1 MVNFYYENC
10 TQELPYFRRL
20 VLPHWPAI
28 IVCNEANIECHR
40 VTPCVLGVFSAILGK
55 PLWSLICSC
64 FVLLP
69 PDCVE
74 RIVHASVFCL
84 FL

>member
-1 MVNFYYENC
+1 M
-10 TQELPYFRRL
+10 
-20 VLPHWPAI
+20 AI

-40 VTPCVLGVFSAILGK
+40 VTPCVLGVYSPILGK

-74 RIVHASVFCL
+74 RIVHASVLCL
-84 FL
+84 FF